1 MMRLS
6 GSSVRLSF
14 DKAAYPRESL
24 EAAALSLGEG
34 VRVSLADSGR
44 RRLVVIRPSAT
55 PRASQGRLRA
65 LAGAFADAALNH
77 AYRQRVVRFHGK
89 LSAALLSPLFER
101 GFKAVPADPL
111 EQLEPQVLRDRT
123 RDTEALL
130 EKARRLRNS

>member
-6 GSSVRLSF
+6 GGSVRLSF

-24 EAAALSLGEG
+24 EAAALFLGEG
-34 VRVSLADSGR
+34 VRVFLEESGR
-44 RRLVVIRPSAT
+44 RRLVVIRPGKVSA
-55 PRASQGRLRA
+55 RKLRA

-77 AYRQRVVRFHGK
+77 AYRQRVVRFHGN

-130 EKARRLRNS
+130 EEARRLGNS

>member
-1 MMRLS
+1 MRLTG
-6 GSSVRLSF
+6 GSIRLSF
-14 DKAAYPRESL
+14 SKADYSRESL

-34 VRVSLADSGR
+34 ARVFLEEAGR
-44 RRLVVIRPSAT
+44 RRLVVIRSPAMS
-55 PRASQGRLRA
+55 RASQGKLRA

-111 EQLEPQVLRDRT
+111 EQLEPQVLQDRT
-123 RDTEALL
+123 WDTEALL
-130 EKARRLRNS
+130 AEARRMGES

>member
-1 MMRLS
+1 MMRFS
-6 GSSVRLSF
+6 SRSVRLSF
-14 DKAAYPRESL
+14 DKAAYARESL

-34 VRVSLADSGR
+34 AEVFLQEFGR
-44 RRLVVIRPSAT
+44 RRLVVIRPRKASAK
-55 PRASQGRLRA
+55 GLRR

-77 AYRQRVVRFHGK
+77 AYRQRVVRFHGA
-89 LSAALLSPLFER
+89 LSAALLAPVLER

-130 EKARRLRNS
+130 EEARRMGEP